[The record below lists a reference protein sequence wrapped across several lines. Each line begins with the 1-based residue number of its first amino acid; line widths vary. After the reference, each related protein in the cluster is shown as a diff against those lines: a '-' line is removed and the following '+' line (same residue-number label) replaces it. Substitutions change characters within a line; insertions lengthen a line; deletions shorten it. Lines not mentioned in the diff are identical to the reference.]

1 MLNVWLYWYNFQSK
15 MRNEFEI
22 FFYVQFFFLY
32 EVLLKLNWFKF
43 DN

>member
-1 MLNVWLYWYNFQSK
+1 MYGCIGI
-15 MRNEFEI
+15 I
-22 FFYVQFFFLY
+22 FRVKWEMSLRFFFMYSFFLY